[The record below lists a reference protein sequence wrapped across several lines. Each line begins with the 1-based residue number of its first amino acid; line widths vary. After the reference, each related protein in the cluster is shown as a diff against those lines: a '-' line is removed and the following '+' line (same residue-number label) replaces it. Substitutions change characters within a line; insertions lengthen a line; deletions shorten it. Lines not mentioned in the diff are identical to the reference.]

1 MISRNGSSLAVWL
14 AVVIG
19 SAAGCVPPD
28 RAVGPDASA
37 GAVDDDV
44 AAPQDPAASVSQKR
58 MPVKPPDH
66 PGVFGEELV
75 AKPASLQPLASIIIP
90 VVSLVASQPSPWAMT
105 YTVLTARANIDVGST
120 PYYIRIWD
128 VETGTY
134 LANCKTGSSCSVSV
148 TRPNV
153 DLTSF
158 TAVISD
164 LINPPV
170 ASASTQV
177 YWHVSGVK
185 LTQSATTLAVGATA
199 TLTAMTD
206 SDILSSPFYVQ
217 LYDDTTS
224 TLLQS
229 CGGGTQ
235 CSVTVSQAT
244 ATTHAYRACFSGFGA
259 SMPPPNLLECTAERF
274 IAWSSTGINVVLS
287 ASQGAV
293 TASASVDVGA
303 TPYFIQIFDF
313 AGSRIAVCG
322 SGRSCSAPFHAAWGG
337 SYLVAVVGPSA
348 TAPDANATAVS
359 SVIGLFDIGN
369 GAQGTVVTSGPHPSG
384 PSGRPPFTPV
394 IPVIH

>member
-1 MISRNGSSLAVWL
+1 MVSSNGSSLAVWL
-14 AVVIG
+14 AVVVG
-19 SAAGCVPPD
+19 SAAGCVPGD

-37 GAVDDDV
+37 GVDDDV
-44 AAPQDPAASVSQKR
+44 AAPQDPAGKVPQKM

-66 PGVFGEELV
+66 PGVVGEELV
-75 AKPASLQPLASIIIP
+75 AKPASLQPLADIIP
-90 VVSLVASQPSPWAMT
+90 TISLVASQPSPWAMT

-128 VETGTY
+128 VETGAY
-134 LANCKTGSSCSVSV
+134 LANCRTGSSCSVSV

-158 TAVISD
+158 TAVITD
-164 LINPPV
+164 LTNPPV

-185 LTQSATTLAVGATA
+185 LTQSVTTAAVGATA
-199 TLTAMTD
+199 TLTATTD
-206 SDILSSPFYVQ
+206 SDIISSPFYVQ

-224 TLLQS
+224 ALLQS
-229 CGGGTQ
+229 CGGGTR
-235 CSVTVSQAT
+235 CSVAVSQTT

-287 ASQGAV
+287 ASQGTV
-293 TASASVDVGA
+293 SAFSSVDVGP

-313 AGSRIAVCG
+313 AGSRIASCG
-322 SGRSCSAPFHAAWGG
+322 SGRICSAAFNAAWGG
-337 SYLVAVVGPSA
+337 SYLVALVGPST
-348 TAPDANATAVS
+348 TAPDATATAVS
-359 SVIGLFDIGN
+359 SVIGLFELGN
-369 GAQGTVVTSGPHPSG
+369 GAQGTVVGAGPHPSG
-384 PSGRPPFTPV
+384 PSGRPPFTAV
-394 IPVIH
+394 IPVIR

>member
-1 MISRNGSSLAVWL
+1 LAVWL
-14 AVVIG
+14 AVVVG
-19 SAAGCVPPD
+19 AAAGCVPGD
-28 RAVGPDASA
+28 RAVGAEASA
-37 GAVDDDV
+37 GATDDGV
-44 AAPQDPAASVSQKR
+44 AAPQDPAGKAPQKM

-66 PGVFGEELV
+66 PGIVDGELPV
-75 AKPASLQPLASIIIP
+75 KPASLQPLAAILP
-90 VVSLVASQPSPWAMT
+90 VISLVASQPSPWAMT
-105 YTVLTARANIDVGST
+105 YTVLTARTNIDVGST

-134 LANCKTGSSCSVSV
+134 LANCRTGSSCSVSV

-153 DLTSF
+153 DFTSF

-164 LINPPV
+164 LTNPPV

-185 LTQSATTLAVGATA
+185 LTQSVTTAAVGATA
-199 TLTAMTD
+199 ILTAMTD

-229 CGGGTQ
+229 CGAGTQ
-235 CSVTVSQAT
+235 CSVAVSQTT

-274 IAWSSTGINVVLS
+274 IAWSSTGITVALS
-287 ASQGAV
+287 ASQGTV
-293 TASASVDVGA
+293 TAFSSVDVGS
-303 TPYFIQIFDF
+303 TPYSIQIFDL
-313 AGSRIAVCG
+313 AGSRIASCR
-322 SGRSCSAPFHAAWGG
+322 SGRICSVAFNPVWSG
-337 SYLVAVVGPSA
+337 SYLVAMVGPSI
-348 TAPDANATAVS
+348 TAPDATATATS
-359 SVIGLFDIGN
+359 SVIGLFSIGD

-384 PSGRPPFTPV
+384 PSGNPPFTVVPPV
-394 IPVIH
+394 IR